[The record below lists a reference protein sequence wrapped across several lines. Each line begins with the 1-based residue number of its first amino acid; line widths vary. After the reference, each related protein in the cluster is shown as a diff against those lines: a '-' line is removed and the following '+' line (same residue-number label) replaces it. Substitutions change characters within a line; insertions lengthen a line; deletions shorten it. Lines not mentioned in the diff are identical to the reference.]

1 MPKPS
6 GDYSLQ
12 TELLLNASFAIRSS
26 LAVEGHHD
34 LGTRLAVRLLLPH
47 VKPDG
52 DVQIAATLAETLEH
66 HTPQT
71 DAEANTLLSLCR
83 NLVERKHVRVLDGC
97 VSIALSRHRHYLV
110 DQRPGGA
117 VHWLLTGMEL
127 ESLVLCDGAENSGP
141 WQRDLSSGVCYRI
154 LVTSCMETAQSLL
167 KGLLGDE
174 EGVALVYARAQ
185 EMVASHEES
194 KLASFVPAVK
204 VLEHVVEMAKA
215 IVGRTDETVV
225 ASSIVSC
232 LEEKVNNED
241 DGVVSSLARSS
252 MHWDLLRL
260 AHLMLDRT
268 VERDF
273 SASFDVRGMQVLLER
288 FTIITASR
296 EVERLAPLS
305 EEETNKMR
313 TSLAN
318 GLMRAFVAENSKKKN
333 AEFGKANNF
342 SVAGVCAAD
351 LGKYSRD
358 KQEKAVKMMLDI

>member
-1 MPKPS
+1 
-6 GDYSLQ
+6 
-12 TELLLNASFAIRSS
+12 
-26 LAVEGHHD
+26 
-34 LGTRLAVRLLLPH
+34 
-47 VKPDG
+47 
-52 DVQIAATLAETLEH
+52 
-66 HTPQT
+66 
-71 DAEANTLLSLCR
+71 
-83 NLVERKHVRVLDGC
+83 
-97 VSIALSRHRHYLV
+97 
-110 DQRPGGA
+110 
-117 VHWLLTGMEL
+117 
-127 ESLVLCDGAENSGP
+127 
-141 WQRDLSSGVCYRI
+141 
-154 LVTSCMETAQSLL
+154 
-167 KGLLGDE
+167 
-174 EGVALVYARAQ
+174 
-185 EMVASHEES
+185 
-194 KLASFVPAVK
+194 
-204 VLEHVVEMAKA
+204 
-215 IVGRTDETVV
+215 
-225 ASSIVSC
+225 
-232 LEEKVNNED
+232 
-241 DGVVSSLARSS
+241 
-252 MHWDLLRL
+252 LRL